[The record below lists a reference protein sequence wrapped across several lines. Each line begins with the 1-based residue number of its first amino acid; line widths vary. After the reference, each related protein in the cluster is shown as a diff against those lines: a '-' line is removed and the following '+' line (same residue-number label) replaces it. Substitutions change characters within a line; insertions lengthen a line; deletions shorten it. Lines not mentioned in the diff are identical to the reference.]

1 MYLYRAPNNVYFTRI
16 CLAKYLR
23 DKGFPFDV
31 KVSLL
36 TRDRAEAVI
45 RNIDV
50 AGALKKIIKSIDH
63 QTRINDFIRYVDE
76 VINHLRAQFDGN
88 ETDITFNITQKPHA
102 IPNRETKL
110 SQHRETTAV
119 AQAKPVIGLIEALS
133 AFIISKQKS
142 AIRPLSIKQ
151 LEQRTRHFID
161 TVSSKSILK
170 TKLKTDVK
178 CVHDITSADAMTYR
192 DTLLT
197 QGRSYKSNKEYLAAV
212 FQFFKWCQ
220 LMNYSSLNP
229 FESVTVGQKPKAKP
243 NQGRNR
249 WTAPEL
255 KRLIRST
262 AFNDSTAD
270 FKWVTL
276 MMLYGGLRPSEA
288 CQLLSSDIKQ
298 VDGVDCIRVDDSGAG
313 QRLKNLN
320 AKRYVP
326 IHKYLLELGF
336 IAFVEQ
342 RKSTHTQLFDYK
354 PVGIIE
360 DWSKTYCKQL
370 AKLQTEIGMQANQ
383 RPTSYGFRHT
393 FIDEMKQLDISE
405 HIVAQIVGHA
415 NPNIT
420 YSRYGKDVKVP
431 LCQDCCHPLKSSNN

>member
-76 VINHLRAQFDGN
+76 VINHLRAQFDAD
-88 ETDITFNITQKPHA
+88 ETDITFNITPKSHA
-102 IPNRETKL
+102 IPIRETKL

-119 AQAKPVIGLIEALS
+119 AQTKPVIGLNEALS

-161 TVSSKSILK
+161 TVSSKDKSKSK
-170 TKLKTDVK
+170 TNVESK
-178 CVHDITSADAMTYR
+178 CVHDITSADAMIYR
-192 DTLLT
+192 DALLT

-220 LMNYSSLNP
+220 LMNYCTSNP

-243 NQGRNR
+243 NQARDR
-249 WTAPEL
+249 WTHPEL
-255 KRLIRST
+255 KRLLRSSSFK
-262 AFNDSTAD
+262 ASTTD
-270 FKWVTL
+270 FKWVTRL
-276 MMLYGGLRPSEA
+276 MLYGGLRPSEA
-288 CQLLSSDIKQ
+288 CQLKSGDIKLI
-298 VDGVDCIRVDDSGAG
+298 DGVHCICIDDSGAV

-336 IAFVEQ
+336 IAFVGQ

-383 RPTSYGFRHT
+383 RPTAYGLRHT

-420 YSRYGKDVKVP
+420 FSRYGKDINVAA
-431 LCQDCCHPLKSSNN
+431 LLKDIERIDYQI

>member
-16 CLAKYLR
+16 CLSKYLR

-50 AGALKKIIKSIDH
+50 AGTLKKIIKSIDH

-76 VINHLRAQFDGN
+76 VINHLRAQFDADDS
-88 ETDITFNITQKPHA
+88 DITFNTTQKPHS
-102 IPNRETKL
+102 IPIRDTKL
-110 SQHRETTAV
+110 SEYRETTAV
-119 AQAKPVIGLIEALS
+119 AQAKPVIGLNEALS

-161 TVSSKSILK
+161 TVSSKSALK
-170 TKLKTDVK
+170 TKFKTDDK

-192 DTLLT
+192 DELLT
-197 QGRSYKSNKEYLAAV
+197 QGRSYKSNKEYLAAI

-220 LMNYSSLNP
+220 LMNYSNHNP
-229 FESVTVGQKPKAKP
+229 FESVTVGQKPKAKA

-249 WTAPEL
+249 WTASEL

-262 AFNDSTAD
+262 AFNDSTDD

-288 CQLLSSDIKQ
+288 CQLLLSDIKQ
-298 VDGVDCIRVDDSGAG
+298 VDGVDCISVDDSGAG
-313 QRLKNLN
+313 QRIKNIN

-326 IHKYLLELGF
+326 IHSALLEQGF
-336 IAFVEQ
+336 MAFVTQ
-342 RKSTHTQLFDYK
+342 RKTQQIQLFDYK

-370 AKLQTEIGMQANQ
+370 AKLQTEIGMQANK
-383 RPTSYGFRHT
+383 RPTAYSLRHT

-420 YSRYGKDVKVP
+420 FSRYGKDINVAA
-431 LCQDCCHPLKSSNN
+431 LLKDIERIEYQI

>member
-16 CLAKYLR
+16 CLAKSLR

-50 AGALKKIIKSIDH
+50 AGTLKKIIKSIDH
-63 QTRINDFIRYVDE
+63 KTRINDFIRYVDE
-76 VINHLRAQFDGN
+76 VINSLRAQFDAN
-88 ETDITFNITQKPHA
+88 ETDITFNITQKPYA
-102 IPNRETKL
+102 IPIRDTKL
-110 SQHRETTAV
+110 SEYRETTTV
-119 AQAKPVIGLIEALS
+119 AQAMPALALNEALS

-151 LEQRTRHFID
+151 LEQRIRHFID
-161 TVSSKSILK
+161 TVSSKSTLK
-170 TKLKTDVK
+170 TKLKAEYK

-192 DTLLT
+192 DELLT
-197 QGRSYKSNKEYLAAV
+197 QGRSYKSNKEYLAAI

-220 LMNYSSLNP
+220 LMNYSNHNP
-229 FESVTVGQKPKAKP
+229 FESVTVGQKPKAKA

-249 WTAPEL
+249 WTASEL

-262 AFNDSTAD
+262 PFNDSTDD

-298 VDGVDCIRVDDSGAG
+298 VDGVDSISVDDSGEG
-313 QRLKNLN
+313 QRIKNIN
-320 AKRYVP
+320 AKRHVP
-326 IHKYLLELGF
+326 IHKYLLEQGF

-342 RKSTHTQLFDYK
+342 KKSTHTQLFDYK

-370 AKLQTEIGMQANQ
+370 AKLQTDIGMQANK
-383 RPTSYGFRHT
+383 RPTAYGLRHT

-420 YSRYGKDVKVP
+420 YSRYGKDVKVDA
-431 LCQDCCHPLKSSNN
+431 LLKDIERIEYDI